1 MKFGGHETFPVRE
14 GWLHKGLKLVVEEPE
29 KLVDEHVADWLGV
42 GRNMAKS
49 IRYWLQATGLCEQDS
64 GRRPRKSAQ
73 LKTTRL
79 GRLIWERDPYFI
91 DIGTWW
97 ALHVN
102 LISSEEHAFTWDW
115 FFNRFKLQRFDK
127 AVCVEGLQRFLQM
140 HRGRMPSPR
149 TLDRDLSCLLLSYS
163 KSIPDRE
170 VDPEEAQESPF
181 TELGLLSHY
190 RTSGYYEVDQGTKAI
205 PAHIL
210 CYSLTRAFGGD
221 AHDGPIQASVQ
232 ESSHRRGGP
241 GNAFCM
247 SAEDLYEAAIQAE
260 DEKVGLEIH
269 GLAGQ
274 RNLVVER
281 REETNWL
288 DEYLTHAGSEG
299 LHAA

>member
-49 IRYWLQATGLCEQDS
+49 IRFWLQATGLCEQIS
-64 GRRPRKSAQ
+64 GKRPRKSAQ

-79 GRLIWERDPYFI
+79 GRLIWERDPYFT

-102 LISSEEHAFTWDW
+102 LISSEEHALTWDW

-149 TLDRDLSCLLLSYS
+149 TLDRDVSCLLLSYS

-247 SAEDLYEAAIQAE
+247 TAEDLYEAAIQAE
-260 DEKVGLEIH
+260 DEQVGLEIH

-288 DEYLTHAGSEG
+288 DEYFTHAGSEG